1 MNPLQDILIYITETL
16 GLLFLILV
24 ILRFL
29 LQLARADYYNQYSQA
44 ITKITNPLLIPIRR
58 VIPGFFGID
67 LASVVLALL
76 VQVIVGELIFFIA
89 AQQFFNPLSLIIW
102 GALGILKITTYIG
115 FALILILVVSSFVAP
130 FSHNP
135 ALVLVRQLTDPMLR
149 PIRNVIPSAGGL
161 DFSVFFL
168 GMGIVILQKVID
180 AVAVS
185 IQLYPALV
193 LGI

>member
-24 ILRFL
+24 ILRFF

-58 VIPGFFGID
+58 VIPGFFGVD

-76 VQVIVGELIFFIA
+76 VQVVVGELIFFIA

-115 FALILILVVSSFVAP
+115 FVLILILVVSSFVAP

>member
-24 ILRFL
+24 ILRFF

-58 VIPGFFGID
+58 VIPGFFGVD

-115 FALILILVVSSFVAP
+115 FVLILILVVSSFVAP

-149 PIRNVIPSAGGL
+149 PIRNIIPSAGGL